1 MKSNFLKNI
10 NKYISFICSMK
21 ICCRQLCTLVSE
33 DLYNQD
39 ADKINETA
47 ISEPCSIKLC
57 RNPTSLLIEWLV
69 C

>member
-47 ISEPCSIKLC
+47 ISGTMFDKIVQKSNKSS
-57 RNPTSLLIEWLV
+57 N
-69 C
+69 